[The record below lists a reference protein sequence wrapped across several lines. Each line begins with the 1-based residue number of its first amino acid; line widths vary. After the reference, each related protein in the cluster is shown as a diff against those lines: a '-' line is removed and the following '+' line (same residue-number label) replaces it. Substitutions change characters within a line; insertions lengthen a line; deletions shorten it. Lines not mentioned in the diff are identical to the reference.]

1 MQDDNPDPECLVSV
15 GLVVRNAERTLKLAV
30 RSIVAQTY
38 PHWELLVADD
48 GSRDGT
54 TEILHGFRDK
64 RIQTITHTQSLGL
77 AARLNELTQL
87 SRGKY
92 FARMDGDDFAFPDR
106 LAGQMRFLELHP
118 EVDLLGCGT
127 INFEGEGKIVG
138 KSRVAT
144 THEEICRQPWRGFPL
159 AHPTWMGRRD
169 WFRENKYEARLGR
182 AQDFDLL
189 LRTFRTSRFHCLTEP
204 LLGYRVEQFTLPR
217 QFRSRK
223 NVIRILLRHTTR
235 TGGTRFLWGAAEHAL
250 KFGLDSVAILTG
262 LKFKLL
268 PYRALPVSE
277 CEREVF
283 QRTWAAL
290 QTN

>member
-1 MQDDNPDPECLVSV
+1 MQEDNPETQCLVSV
-15 GLVVRNAERTLKLAV
+15 GLVVRNAERTLSLAV

-54 TEILHGFRDK
+54 TKILHSFRDK
-64 RIQTITHTQSLGL
+64 RIHVIGHTQSLGL
-77 AARLNELTQL
+77 AARLNELTEL

-92 FARMDGDDFAFPDR
+92 FARMDGDDFAFPER
-106 LAGQMRFLELHP
+106 LAGQVRFLELHP

-138 KSRVAT
+138 KSRAAA
-144 THEEICRQPWRGFPL
+144 THEEICRHPWRGFPL
-159 AHPTWMGRRD
+159 SHPTWMGRSD
-169 WFRENKYEARLGR
+169 WFRANRYDARLRR

-189 LRTFRTSRFHCLTEP
+189 LRTFQTSRFHCLAEP

-235 TGGTRFLWGAAEHAL
+235 PGGVRFLWGAAEHAL
-250 KFGLDSVAILTG
+250 KFGLDSTAILTG
-262 LKFKLL
+262 LRFKLL
-268 PYRALPVSE
+268 RHRALPVSE
-277 CEREVF
+277 SEREIF
-283 QRTWAAL
+283 QQTWTAL